1 MLLRWGQFEYWQ
13 SLPDACLKNWGIAM
27 SNERSIRC
35 EEFLLAHF
43 RWVIVVYSITC
54 LLPSQYYTQISGTRK
69 HLLKTFWKITKM
81 GYSLVALN
89 LDDVEVVGT
98 LADGVVE
105 LIDDKSVELLVE
117 TTEELTEVLDT
128 PVVIMLD
135 TVDVVVVAVLN
146 DIDGAHVPA
155 DETLLLS

>member
-1 MLLRWGQFEYWQ
+1 
-13 SLPDACLKNWGIAM
+13 
-27 SNERSIRC
+27 
-35 EEFLLAHF
+35 
-43 RWVIVVYSITC
+43 
-54 LLPSQYYTQISGTRK
+54 
-69 HLLKTFWKITKM
+69 M